1 VKISAE
7 SQIRKLPPEMAQRI
21 AMRMKA
27 SAAGGASGAPGG
39 TAGSGAQG
47 QAIAPNAPP
56 NPSGQGGGN
65 PAPGGGRA
73 PDLQQFLT
81 RLPPNTLADLQ
92 KGDAVMIVSTEG
104 SASGQVTA
112 ITLLAGIEPLL
123 TASPRGAQGM
133 MLSPW
138 SLGGGEGGGG
148 GDANP

>member
-27 SAAGGASGAPGG
+27 GAAGGAPGTPG
-39 TAGSGAQG
+39 SAAGSGAQG
-47 QAIAPNAPP
+47 QAAPP
-56 NPSGQGGGN
+56 AGASGGGAGG
-65 PAPGGGRA
+65 PAGGGRA

-81 RLPPNTLADLQ
+81 RIPPSALADLQ

-104 SASGQVTA
+104 TASGEVTA

-123 TASPRGAQGM
+123 TASPKGAQGM
-133 MLSPW
+133 SLSPW
-138 SLGGGEGGGG
+138 SLGGGGEGGGAA
-148 GDANP
+148 DANP